1 MRSALDQDAMGAT
14 AGILLSAGGLH
25 TGAARPKIGTKK
37 RTEAMQQELAR
48 KRHWTLA
55 DIPWRQFDAS
65 KVNPEVLKVVKAA
78 AMVEHNGR
86 DYSAYLC
93 SVFHD
98 DPEFQEVARRWA
110 EEEVQHG
117 KALAAWAR
125 LADPAFD
132 FEASFKRFTEGYKIP
147 VDSSSSVRGSRSGEL
162 VSRCIVETG
171 TSSFYGA
178 LMDAS
183 EEPVLKAICRNIAAD
198 EHQHYKLFYDNLR
211 RYLKLD
217 KLGRWRRLMVAFGRM
232 RESDKDDELP
242 YAYFAANTGPE
253 ARYDRRRYAAA
264 YACRA
269 FASYK
274 QRHVERAVAMVL
286 KAVGLSPNGQLNALL
301 TRLGCW
307 LIARQNRKL
316 AAAA

>member
-1 MRSALDQDAMGAT
+1 
-14 AGILLSAGGLH
+14 
-25 TGAARPKIGTKK
+25 
-37 RTEAMQQELAR
+37 MQQELAR
-48 KRHWTLA
+48 KGHWTLA

-65 KVNPEVLKVVKAA
+65 KVDPDILKVVKAA

-93 SVFHD
+93 SVFD
-98 DPEFQEVARRWA
+98 GDPEFQNVARSWA

-125 LADPAFD
+125 LADPDFD
-132 FEASFKRFTEGYKIP
+132 FEACFKRFTDGYKIP
-147 VDSSSSVRGSRSGEL
+147 IDSKTSVRGSRSGEL

-178 LMDAS
+178 LMEAS

-198 EHQHYKLFYDNLR
+198 EHRHYKLFYDNLR
-211 RYLKLD
+211 RYLKLEEV
-217 KLGRWRRLMVAFGRM
+217 GRWKRLLVAVGRI
-232 RESDKDDELP
+232 REGNNDDELP
-242 YAYFAANTGPE
+242 YAYFAANTATE

-264 YACRA
+264 YSCRA

-274 QRHVERAVAMVL
+274 KRHVQRAVAMVL
-286 KAVGLSPNGQLNALL
+286 KAVGLSPNGRLNAWL
-301 TRLGCW
+301 TSLGCW

-316 AAAA
+316 AAA